1 MKRGIIL
8 VSLAFLLVTSLVL
21 SSCGSSTS
29 TPTTTTTTATTNT
42 TQTTTTN
49 AVIIPTGTASTTT
62 TTGANVTATTTS
74 TGSWYDSLGT
84 PTYGGTLVDRISQ
97 DIITWD
103 PYASTNGQAGYAPYL
118 AQLWYGNYAVDP
130 SIWDFEIGWL
140 PDQYATGWMMTGYT
154 MPNPYT
160 VICSLR
166 QNVYWQNLAPV
177 NGRQFVASDV
187 VNHYDRLLGLGNGF
201 SKDPY
206 YVSVTGWNPL
216 LSVVATDKY
225 TVTFNWQQGAVGP
238 TSILTIMEAA
248 GADNSIEAPESVAA
262 YTTATQPQ
270 LLNWQ
275 NAVGTGPFILKDFV
289 DSSSATYVANPN
301 YWGTDLRWPQNKLP
315 YISTLSIL
323 IIPNAPTAEAAMRV
337 GKIDG
342 FGSMPTQDALNMM
355 KTNPEIVVKQK
366 PQGNEYTL
374 DPNNQSAPFNNEQV
388 REALQHAIDI
398 KTIAATYYQGY
409 ATPWP
414 ASLTENQMGI
424 GGWGDPYTQWPANVQ
439 AQYTYDPTLC
449 KTMLSAQNFNFSTT
463 YNLVLETDA
472 DQGLYQIVQSELASV
487 GVNISIT
494 SLQPSQWSSQVMTAH
509 AYNAFAA
516 RNQGILGFN
525 FDIFRQFMRFTPGYQ
540 SNYIQVNDPT
550 MTAFNN
556 NAIAA
561 TSVAAVQQLLHDA
574 NLYVAE
580 QHFAISLAQPST
592 FNLVQ
597 PWIMGAVGNNTLG
610 DAVTGAGFGDGVPI
624 AVWINQSTKTSLGH

>member
-1 MKRGIIL
+1 
-8 VSLAFLLVTSLVL
+8 
-21 SSCGSSTS
+21 
-29 TPTTTTTTATTNT
+29 
-42 TQTTTTN
+42 
-49 AVIIPTGTASTTT
+49 
-62 TTGANVTATTTS
+62 
-74 TGSWYDSLGT
+74 
-84 PTYGGTLVDRISQ
+84 
-97 DIITWD
+97 
-103 PYASTNGQAGYAPYL
+103 
-118 AQLWYGNYAVDP
+118 
-130 SIWDFEIGWL
+130 
-140 PDQYATGWMMTGYT
+140 MMTGYT

-166 QNVYWQNLAPV
+166 QDVYWQNLAPV
-177 NGRQFVASDV
+177 NGRQFTSADV

-201 SKDPY
+201 TKDPY

-216 LSVVATDKY
+216 LSVVATDKF
-225 TVTFNWQQGAVGP
+225 TVTFNWQQGAVGA

-248 GADNSIEAPESVAA
+248 GADNSIEAPESVAT
-262 YTTATQPQ
+262 YTTPTQPQ

-289 DSSSATYVANPN
+289 DSTSATYVANPN

-315 YISTLSIL
+315 YISTLSML
-323 IIPNAPTAEAAMRV
+323 IIPTNATAEAAMRV

-342 FGSMPTQDALNMM
+342 YGSMPTQDALNMM

-398 KTIAATYYQGY
+398 KTITATYYQGY
-409 ATPWP
+409 GTPWP
-414 ASLTENQMGI
+414 ASLTENQMGL
-424 GGWGDPYTQWPANVQ
+424 GGWGCAYPQWPASTQ

-449 KTMLSAQNFNFSTT
+449 KTMLAAQNFNFSAT
-463 YNLVLETDA
+463 YTLVLETDA

-494 SLQPSQWSSQVMTAH
+494 LLQPAQWSSQIMTSH
-509 AYNAFAA
+509 AYTAFAA

-550 MTAFNN
+550 CTAFNT

-561 TSVAAVQQLLHDA
+561 TTVAQVQQLLHDE
-574 NLYVAE
+574 NLYIAT

-624 AVWINQSTKTSLGH
+624 AVWINQSLKTSLGH

>member
-1 MKRGIIL
+1 
-8 VSLAFLLVTSLVL
+8 
-21 SSCGSSTS
+21 
-29 TPTTTTTTATTNT
+29 
-42 TQTTTTN
+42 
-49 AVIIPTGTASTTT
+49 
-62 TTGANVTATTTS
+62 
-74 TGSWYDSLGT
+74 
-84 PTYGGTLVDRISQ
+84 
-97 DIITWD
+97 
-103 PYASTNGQAGYAPYL
+103 
-118 AQLWYGNYAVDP
+118 
-130 SIWDFEIGWL
+130 
-140 PDQYATGWMMTGYT
+140 
-154 MPNPYT
+154 
-160 VICSLR
+160 
-166 QNVYWQNLAPV
+166 
-177 NGRQFVASDV
+177 
-187 VNHYDRLLGLGNGF
+187 
-201 SKDPY
+201 
-206 YVSVTGWNPL
+206 
-216 LSVVATDKY
+216 
-225 TVTFNWQQGAVGP
+225 
-238 TSILTIMEAA
+238 MEAA
-248 GADNSIEAPESVAA
+248 GADNSIEAPEAVAA

-509 AYNAFAA
+509 AYTAFAA

>member
-1 MKRGIIL
+1 MKKGIIL
-8 VSLAFLLVTSLVL
+8 VSLTFLLVASMLVASCSSKTTTSA
-21 SSCGSSTS
+21 T
-29 TPTTTTTTATTNT
+29 TAATQTTTTTTSSVVST
-42 TQTTTTN
+42 TQTTNSVT
-49 AVIIPTGTASTTT
+49 STTT
-62 TTGANVTATTTS
+62 SPTTVSVTTTS
-74 TGSWYDSLGT
+74 TGNWYDSLGT
-84 PTYGGTLVDRISQ
+84 PTYGGTLVDRITQ
-97 DIITWD
+97 DITTWD
-103 PYASTNGQAGYAPYL
+103 PYSSTNGQAGYAPYL

-201 SKDPY
+201 KIDPY
-206 YVSVTGWNPL
+206 YVSVTGWAPL
-216 LSVVATDKY
+216 LSVVATGNF
-225 TVTFNWQQGAVGP
+225 TVTFNWKQGAVGP

-248 GADNSIEAPESVAA
+248 GADNSIEAPEAVAS

-275 NAVGTGPFILKDFV
+275 NAVGTGPFMLKDFV

-323 IIPNAPTAEAAMRV
+323 IIPNNPTAEAAMRV

-342 FGSMPTQDALNMM
+342 YGSMPTQDALNMM

-398 KTIAATYYQGY
+398 KTITATYYQGY
-409 ATPWP
+409 GTPWP
-414 ASLTENQMGI
+414 AALTENQMGI

-449 KTMLSAQNFNFSTT
+449 KTMLAAQNFNFSTT

-494 SLQPSQWSSQVMTAH
+494 LLQPAQWSSQVMTSH
-509 AYNAFAA
+509 AYTAFAA

-561 TSVAAVQQLLHDA
+561 QSVSAVQQLLHDA

-580 QHFAISLAQPST
+580 NHFAISLAQPST

-597 PWIMGAVGNNTLG
+597 PWIMGAVGANTLG
-610 DAVTGAGFGDGVPI
+610 DAVTGAGFGDGSPI
-624 AVWINQSTKTSLGH
+624 AVWINSSLKSSLGH

>member
-1 MKRGIIL
+1 
-8 VSLAFLLVTSLVL
+8 
-21 SSCGSSTS
+21 
-29 TPTTTTTTATTNT
+29 
-42 TQTTTTN
+42 
-49 AVIIPTGTASTTT
+49 
-62 TTGANVTATTTS
+62 
-74 TGSWYDSLGT
+74 
-84 PTYGGTLVDRISQ
+84 
-97 DIITWD
+97 
-103 PYASTNGQAGYAPYL
+103 L

-130 SIWDFEIGWL
+130 SVWDFEIGWL

-201 SKDPY
+201 KIDPY
-206 YVSVTGWNPL
+206 YVSVTGWAPL
-216 LSVVATDKY
+216 LSVVATGNF
-225 TVTFNWQQGAVGP
+225 TVTFNWKQGAVGP

-248 GADNSIEAPESVAA
+248 GADNSIEAPEAVAS

-275 NAVGTGPFILKDFV
+275 NAVGTGPFMLKDFV

-323 IIPNAPTAEAAMRV
+323 IIPNNPTAEAAMRV

-342 FGSMPTQDALNMM
+342 YGSMPTQDALNMM

-374 DPNNQSAPFNNEQV
+374 DMNNQSAPFNNEQV

-398 KTIAATYYQGY
+398 KTITSTYYQGY
-409 ATPWP
+409 GTPWP

-424 GGWGDPYTQWPANVQ
+424 GGWGCAYPQWPAATQ

-449 KTMLSAQNFNFSTT
+449 KTMLTAQNFNFSKT
-463 YNLVLETDA
+463 YTLVLETDA

-494 SLQPSQWSSQVMTAH
+494 SLQPAQWQSQIMTSH
-509 AYNAFAA
+509 AYDAFCA
-516 RNQGILGFN
+516 RNQGLMGFN
-525 FDIFRQFMRFTPGYQ
+525 FDIFRQFMRYTPGYQ

-550 MTAFNN
+550 CTNFNN

-561 TSVAAVQQLLHDA
+561 TSVAQVQQLLHDE
-574 NLYVAE
+574 NLYIAT
-580 QHFAISLAQPST
+580 QHFVVSLAQPST
-592 FNLVQ
+592 FNMVQ
-597 PWIMGAVGNNTLG
+597 PWIMGAVGANTLG
-610 DAVTGAGFGDGVPI
+610 DAVTGAGFGDGSPI
-624 AVWINQSTKTSLGH
+624 AVWINQSLKSSLGH